1 MTKSRLT
8 ERRIRDA
15 KHDPSKITFMWD
27 AGLPGFGL
35 RISKTG
41 VRAFVLWTRTGT
53 KKRLLT
59 LGRWPDL
66 SLEGART
73 AAAVELDAIASGKD
87 DFLTRRAERRDAMP
101 VAQGCAWFLDT
112 YVPRRIG
119 LGKMAERTAAE
130 YGRQINAYLLPALG
144 HMKIESVTR
153 QQIEAMLDKIGWDKP
168 TQFSRVRSL
177 ARSMFNLFEVEGWR
191 AEGTNPGRRIATP
204 TERERT
210 RVLTPDEQAAFLVA
224 LDRLGDTSATLAL
237 KFLYETGCR
246 LSEARTLQWACVDA
260 DTATVNLPETKT
272 GPKVIRATDEAMAV
286 LSRCRKVNGNPY
298 VFFGTGSAP
307 LSEKSIRSVFKKA
320 ARMAELDDF
329 KPHDLRRSFIT
340 DAIGAS
346 VPLTTVAD
354 LVGQATIA
362 MTARYAKAADG
373 QVREA
378 AEQLAASRRAKRG
391 AEVIAPEFGGD
402 SA

>member
-15 KHDPSKITFMWD
+15 RHDPDAIRFIWD

-66 SLEGART
+66 TLEGARK
-73 AAAVELDAIASGKD
+73 AATVELDAIASGKD
-87 DFLTRRAERRDAMP
+87 DLLTRRAARRDAMT

-119 LGKMAERTAAE
+119 LGKMAARTSAE
-130 YGRQINAYLLPALG
+130 YCRQIKGYVLPALG
-144 HMKIESVTR
+144 HMKIASVTR
-153 QQIEAMLDKIGWDKP
+153 EQIEGMLDGIGWDKP
-168 TQFSRVRSL
+168 AQYSRVRSL
-177 ARSMFNLFEVEGWR
+177 IRSMFNIFEVEGWR

-210 RVLTPDEQAAFLVA
+210 RVLTPEEQAAFLVA
-224 LDRLGDTSATLAL
+224 LDRLGDNSATLAL

-246 LSEARTLQWACVDA
+246 LNEARTLQWEFVDA
-260 DTATVNLPETKT
+260 DTATINLPETKT
-272 GPKVIRATDEAMAV
+272 GPKAIRATDDAMEV
-286 LSRCRKVNGNPY
+286 LGRCRKVNGNPF
-298 VFFGTGSAP
+298 VFFGERSAP

-320 ARMAELDDF
+320 AHMAKLDDF

-354 LVGQATIA
+354 LVGHASIQ
-362 MTARYAKAADG
+362 MTSRYAKAADG

-378 AEQLAASRRAKRG
+378 AKQLAAS
-391 AEVIAPEFGGD
+391 P
-402 SA
+402 

>member
-8 ERRIRDA
+8 EKRIRDA
-15 KHDPSKITFMWD
+15 KHDPSKITFVWD
-27 AGLPGFGL
+27 AGLPGFGVRL
-35 RISKTG
+35 SKTG
-41 VRAFVLWTRTGT
+41 IRAFVLWTRTGT

-66 SLEGART
+66 TLEGARK
-73 AAAVELDAIASGKD
+73 AATVELDAIASGKD
-87 DFLTRRAERRDAMP
+87 DLLTRRAERRDAP
-101 VAQGCAWFLDT
+101 TVAYGCAWFLNT
-112 YVPRRIG
+112 YAPRRIG

-144 HMKIESVTR
+144 HMKIASVTR
-153 QQIEAMLDKIGWDKP
+153 QQIEIMLDGIGWHKP

-177 ARSMFNLFEVEGWR
+177 IRSMFNLFEVEGWR
-191 AEGTNPGRRIATP
+191 AEGTNPATRIATP
-204 TERERT
+204 TERERV
-210 RVLTPDEQAAFLVA
+210 RVLTPDEQTSFLVA
-224 LDRLGDTSATLAL
+224 LGRLGNTSATLAL
-237 KFLYETGCR
+237 AFLYETGCR
-246 LSEARTLQWACVDA
+246 LSEARTLQWSFVDA
-260 DTATVNLPETKT
+260 DTQTVNLPETKT

-286 LSRCRKVNGNPY
+286 LSRCRKVNDNPY

-307 LSEKSIRSVFKKA
+307 LSEKSIRTVFKQA
-320 ARMAELDDF
+320 ARMAGLEDF

-354 LVGQATIA
+354 LVGHASIQ
-362 MTARYAKAADG
+362 MTAKYAKAADG

-391 AEVIAPEFGGD
+391 AEVIAPEFGRD